1 MRCEKDAQYPPIDII
16 IIQSDPIKA
25 DSLIIM
31 RPVDI
36 FQQQR
41 IVEAKKYQY
50 VQSIMSG
57 SLCSNI
63 VLSTHC

>member
-1 MRCEKDAQYPPIDII
+1 MRCEKDAQYPPIDTII

-57 SLCSNI
+57 SKF
-63 VLSTHC
+63 VFE